1 MQQRAV
7 RAVLIRHGNFWSQV
21 TINNLRHIALAK
33 SIVSLLRPV
42 IRAVLIFIF
51 FFSSWPSTAAAT
63 AAAEAEALPAPV
75 VLITGS
81 NRGIGFELAKQ
92 YAERGWSVIATCR
105 TPDGADALQ
114 SLASANANITIEALD
129 VTDRMSIVSLADR

>member
-1 MQQRAV
+1 M
-7 RAVLIRHGNFWSQV
+7 LIRHGNFWSQV